1 MGVLNIRQ
9 LKSVLWLGVL
19 ATVLL
24 GIVATPPHTAN
35 AQEPSPLT
43 FFVPVSGNLN
53 DARPAETWQFE
64 GYTGQVV
71 SLIAVTTDGDLDPVL
86 QVTGPDGQIVAE
98 NDDLDS
104 LVRDAGLEALM
115 LPADGTYTVRVSR
128 YQGEQGASHGSYQ
141 LTLTPGFAR
150 QAVRG
155 EFEQGDVSWVTPD
168 GQPVPLLQGYLQM
181 RVSGQSATLLA
192 VPPEELRAADVYL
205 QAEARLLGTPP
216 YAEFGLILRAQGP
229 GLGRFYQF
237 KVNTQGQWHVLY
249 QDETGVYTLRTWTDA
264 PVLNTPNRTWSLA
277 VMARGERLDFFAN
290 GVMLGTV
297 SDARL
302 LTPGTVGVFVSTGDQ
317 PSAAT
322 VLFDQVIATTRLGS
336 TYRGLPLAL
345 TTWEAPDPAT
355 IVNELAE
362 GGHITPVPARDLYL
376 FEKTQ
381 ASTDLTSVFELLG
394 SEQAV
399 YSDFLFGGR
408 VTIVTEGQSVGC
420 GLVFRWADERNLSLA
435 YVDSSGGF
443 GLVQA
448 RDAQLTTNVYDL
460 SPLVQPQTSR
470 LLIIAQGE
478 RVAYYL
484 NGALVAQETVF
495 PGSGRVGVALLNYE
509 DVNTRCLWSE
519 LWVWP
524 LTG

>member
-1 MGVLNIRQ
+1 MGILSFRRFQRRWPLGGLLVA
-9 LKSVLWLGVL
+9 WLALIAAPLPAVRS
-19 ATVLL
+19 
-24 GIVATPPHTAN
+24 
-35 AQEPSPLT
+35 QEPPPLT
-43 FFVPVSGNLN
+43 FFVPVSGTLN
-53 DARPAETWQFE
+53 DAQPAETWQFE

-104 LVRDAGLEALM
+104 LVRDAGLEALT

-128 YQGEQGASHGSYQ
+128 YQGEQGTSHGSYQ

-192 VPPEELRAADVYL
+192 VPPEDLRAADVYL

-249 QDETGVYTLRTWTDA
+249 QDETGVYALRTWTDA

-362 GGHITPVPARDLYL
+362 GGHITPAPARDLYL

-381 ASTDLTSVFELLG
+381 ASTDLASVFELLG

-399 YSDFLFGGR
+399 YGDFLFGGR

-420 GLVFRWADERNLSLA
+420 GLVFRWTDERNLSLA
-435 YVDSSGGF
+435 YVDSSQGF

-448 RDAQLTTNVYDL
+448 QDAQLTTNVYDL
-460 SPLVQPQTSR
+460 SPLVQPETSR

-484 NGALVAQETVF
+484 NGALVAQETMI
-495 PGSGRVGVALLNYE
+495 PGKGRVGVALLNYE